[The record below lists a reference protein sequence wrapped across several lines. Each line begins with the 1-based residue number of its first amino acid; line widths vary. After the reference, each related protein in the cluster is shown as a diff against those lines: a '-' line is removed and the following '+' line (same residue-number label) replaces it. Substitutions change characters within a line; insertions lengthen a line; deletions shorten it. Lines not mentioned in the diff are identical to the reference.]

1 MPHAHGAQDVL
12 FLCRDNAALGP
23 MAEALLNHWGR
34 GRFRALSAGWRP
46 GPGVH
51 AVTLRVLRRG
61 PDRPPLRHH
70 AALERRDRPEAP
82 VFRCVVLLGHE
93 MPDEAPPAFKGDPLL
108 ARWQVADP
116 GTVDGPLE
124 SRERAFQR
132 AFDDIEARVKVFA
145 GLALD
150 GLDRLAAE
158 RRLAEIETALAAQSG
173 PLR

>member
-1 MPHAHGAQDVL
+1 QGAQDVL

-51 AVTLRVLRRG
+51 AVTLRVLRRAQVG
-61 PDRPPLRHH
+61 PLSVTTRHWSAV
-70 AALERRDRPEAP
+70 AAPEAP

-132 AFDDIEARVKVFA
+132 AFDDIEARVKVF
-145 GLALD
+145 
-150 GLDRLAAE
+150 
-158 RRLAEIETALAAQSG
+158 
-173 PLR
+173 